1 MEVAAAAAAGA
12 GVVELQLDLLEAA
25 APTEREAKRRRVHP
39 VPAGP
44 PAGVAAA
51 AAAPGRRSRRRR
63 AVQRLFQACRH
74 VFRGPG
80 TVPSPGEVQL
90 LRHMLGEPALS
101 RLAREISVMAR
112 PCTTRLKK
120 TRTFRN
126 FQRSIWNELV
136 DMDRHGLRVLCSIS
150 LALAL
155 SCSAY

>member
-44 PAGVAAA
+44 PAG
-51 AAAPGRRSRRRR
+51 AAAPGRRSCSRRRR

-90 LRHMLGEPALS
+90 LRHMLGEP
-101 RLAREISVMAR
+101 
-112 PCTTRLKK
+112 CTTRLKK
-120 TRTFRN
+120 N
-126 FQRSIWNELV
+126 
-136 DMDRHGLRVLCSIS
+136 
-150 LALAL
+150 
-155 SCSAY
+155 

>member
-44 PAGVAAA
+44 PAGAAAA

-101 RLAREISVMAR
+101 TCSRDL
-112 PCTTRLKK
+112 
-120 TRTFRN
+120 
-126 FQRSIWNELV
+126 
-136 DMDRHGLRVLCSIS
+136 RHGASMHDPTKKKLEHFVIFSDRSGTNWHARLSWTGMASACSVQFH
-150 LALAL
+150 
-155 SCSAY
+155 